1 MKTPMI
7 AAFFS
12 ATSTFIA
19 GSLVFAAFLGISP
32 SQGFA
37 QEAKKEKTKAPTVK
51 VDTLKRDDYITTAC
65 GCAYY
70 APTSKR
76 EDGPM
81 YLWINGKGE
90 ATMKLDGQMRSLKVI
105 KEERVFVNSKP
116 QQGKIGSG
124 DKVLMVLKADTLS
137 ASITNTAERNCTI
150 GPDCSQFRWQSTIN
164 LSEFEGRKSMNA
176 WAVCGCPGRKL
187 FKAEEKKQEE

>member
-7 AAFFS
+7 SALRTSASIFATALAAF
-12 ATSTFIA
+12 ATILSVLPTVA
-19 GSLVFAAFLGISP
+19 
-32 SQGFA
+32 QG
-37 QEAKKEKTKAPTVK
+37 QESKTEKTKAPTIK
-51 VDTLKRDDYITTAC
+51 VDSLKRDEYITTSC

-70 APTSKR
+70 APTAKR

-81 YLWINGKGE
+81 YLWINDKRE
-90 ATMKLDGQMRSLKVI
+90 ATMKLDGKMRSMKVI

-124 DKVLMVLKADTLS
+124 DKVLMVLQADTLS
-137 ASITNTAERNCTI
+137 ASVTNTAERNCTV
-150 GPDCSQFRWQSTIN
+150 GPECSQFRLQSTIN
-164 LSEFEGRKSMNA
+164 LSEYEGRKSMNA

-187 FKAEEKKQEE
+187 FRAEEKKEE

>member
-1 MKTPMI
+1 MKIPMI
-7 AAFFS
+7 SGLNFCKANFAAALAAF
-12 ATSTFIA
+12 ATILSITPNL
-19 GSLVFAAFLGISP
+19 SH
-32 SQGFA
+32 A
-37 QEAKKEKTKAPTVK
+37 QESKTEKTKAPTVK
-51 VDTLKRDDYITTAC
+51 VDSLKRDDYITTAC

-90 ATMKLDGQMRSLKVI
+90 ATMKLDGKMRSMKVI

-124 DKVLMVLKADTLS
+124 DKVLMVLQADTLS
-137 ASITNTAERNCTI
+137 ASVTNTAERNCTV
-150 GPDCSQFRWQSTIN
+150 GPECSQFRWQSTIN

-187 FKAEEKKQEE
+187 FKAEEKKEE

>member
-1 MKTPMI
+1 MKIPMI
-7 AAFFS
+7 SGLLIRKANFAAALAAF
-12 ATSTFIA
+12 ATILSINPNV
-19 GSLVFAAFLGISP
+19 SY
-32 SQGFA
+32 A
-37 QEAKKEKTKAPTVK
+37 QESKTEKTKAPTVK
-51 VDTLKRDDYITTAC
+51 VDSLKRDDYITTAC

-90 ATMKLDGQMRSLKVI
+90 ATMKLDGKMRSMKVI

-124 DKVLMVLKADTLS
+124 DKVLMVLQADTLS
-137 ASITNTAERNCTI
+137 ASVTNTAERNCTV
-150 GPDCSQFRWQSTIN
+150 GPECSQFRWQSTIN

-187 FKAEEKKQEE
+187 FKAEEKKEE